1 MYVLGEQWEDGYLD
15 YHRNEGELRIQ
26 VRFWCPIRTLRDVY
40 VEQPRSLRRVF
51 NYVREVGVI
60 SVIRKIRS
68 RMAERVRNARVLA
81 IGAGTIVEGDGVGS
95 AVVFVA
101 PCHPRCVERVVL
113 TPDWTANAPSDLA
126 GRIRDGRGLTVIER
140 GDLDRETAFDGL
152 EGFSEFSGRCPP
164 DQLRAAL
171 ERAKEL
177 LSTDTA
183 GSMRTLEMPDDSA
196 IREHRSASP
205 ERSSAKSTHTH
216 RAAIFGL
223 GHYAKTCIVPFVPK
237 AIDIAAI
244 HEIDPTQIGRQP
256 AIATVYDT
264 SPTLRE
270 DERFD
275 IVFAA
280 GYHHT
285 HAPLAVNVLKQ
296 GGAAVIEKPM
306 ATTQTQLDELMS
318 AIESGTGRA
327 YAGFHMRYSPLW
339 RTARADLAVPEGDA
353 IHYDC
358 IVFEIPLGRL
368 HWYNWPSSGSRLIS
382 NGCHW
387 FDHFLFM
394 NRYSLPT
401 RYRAWR
407 GGNKDLHCSVELE
420 NGAVM
425 SMVLTDHGSTR
436 IGVQDHVQLRA
447 NGVTVR
453 VDHNSRYF
461 SEDGLRVIR
470 RKRFNRSRLYGM
482 MYSEIC
488 RRILAGEPGDA
499 PDSIRVTT
507 QLMLDLEQQ
516 LEEGA
521 SPSDVRTSKPVA
533 TVR

>member
-1 MYVLGEQWEDGYLD
+1 MYVLAEQWEDGYLD
-15 YHRNEGELRIQ
+15 YHRDDGELRIQ

-40 VEQPRSLRRVF
+40 VEQPRSLRRVL

-60 SVIRKIRS
+60 SVVRKIRS

-81 IGAGTIVEGDGVGS
+81 IGAGIVVEGDGVGN
-95 AVVFVA
+95 AVVFIA
-101 PCHPRCVERVVL
+101 PCHPRSVERIVL
-113 TPDWTANAPSDLA
+113 RPEWTANAGSDLA
-126 GRIRDGRGLTVIER
+126 ERVRNAKGVSTVELRDP
-140 GDLDRETAFDGL
+140 DRDSAFEGL
-152 EGFSEFSGRCPP
+152 EGYNEFSGRRAPV
-164 DQLRAAL
+164 QLRDAL
-171 ERAKEL
+171 DRAKAL
-177 LSTDTA
+177 LATAAPDSLQTISTVA
-183 GSMRTLEMPDDSA
+183 DSA
-196 IREHRSASP
+196 ICEQRSVGSP
-205 ERSSAKSTHTH
+205 AHSSTGSL

-237 AIDIAAI
+237 GIDIASI

-256 AIATVYDT
+256 AIAAEYDT
-264 SPTLRE
+264 CPTLRAS
-270 DERFD
+270 ERYD

-285 HAPLAVNVLKQ
+285 HAPLAVEVLEA

-306 ATTQTQLDELMS
+306 ATTQAQLDSLMA
-318 AIESGTGRA
+318 AIGAGTGRA

-339 RTARADLAVPEGDA
+339 RMAREDLNVPEGEP

-394 NRYSLPT
+394 NRYSKPM
-401 RYRAWR
+401 RYHAWR
-407 GGNKDLHCSVELE
+407 GGNNDLHCSVELE

-461 SEDGLRVIR
+461 SEDGLRIIR
-470 RKRFNRSRLYGM
+470 RRRFNRSRLYGM

-488 RRILAGEPGDA
+488 RRILAGEPGDD
-499 PDSIRVTT
+499 PESIRVTT

-516 LEEGA
+516 LVDKAASTRALPRGA
-521 SPSDVRTSKPVA
+521 AA
-533 TVR
+533 TVA